1 MKTLI
6 AILPY
11 LLSVLS
17 VLNIGSIWLARKA
30 ILRRDVR
37 GHRKFMS
44 MSLVVWASTL
54 LLFVFYLALR
64 GLIVLTAVPEIVF
77 GLYTTLVVVTIAML
91 FISLFHNIKNCHA
104 PYNSFTPKALLVWL
118 FCCLLGILFFP
129 LTDAHIIAPV

>member
-1 MKTLI
+1 MKALI

-11 LLSVLS
+11 LLSAMSL
-17 VLNIGSIWLARKA
+17 LNIVTIWSARST

-44 MSLVVWASTL
+44 LSLVVWASTL
-54 LLFVFYLALR
+54 LLFAFYLWLR

-77 GLYTTLVVVTIAML
+77 GLYTTLVVVTLGML
-91 FISLFHNIKNCHA
+91 ATSLFHNKKNCHA

-118 FCCLLGILFFP
+118 LCCLLGILFFP
-129 LTDAHIIAPV
+129 LTDAHIIPA